1 MKKALVVGIDNYPG
15 TLKLKGC
22 VNDASQFSELI
33 GWNSDG
39 TPNYEVLKK
48 LNVQRKT
55 ELIKYVKELFEGDGD
70 SSLLYFSGHGHVD
83 TLSGYLVTPDF
94 EEEDP
99 GMSMNDIIHYA
110 NSSRVKNKIIIL
122 DCCHSGIIGD
132 SITSKYEATDIS
144 VGVSILTSS
153 TKDQLSYEKD
163 GQGIFTSLL
172 LDALRGGAADVM
184 GNITPGSVYAY
195 IDQALGAWEQRPVF
209 KTNVNNFTC
218 LRKADAPIERSV
230 LRELPS
236 IFVNPVQEFKL
247 NPSFEVTNDND
258 YKHEVIEPHANI
270 ENTIIFSKL
279 QKLESVGLV
288 VPVGEEHMYFAAMK
302 TKSCKLTNL
311 GLHYWRLAKKN
322 KI

>member
-1 MKKALVVGIDNYPG
+1 MKKALVIGIDNYPKG
-15 TLKLKGC
+15 YKLDGC

-39 TPNYEVLKK
+39 TPNYDVLKT
-48 LNVQRKT
+48 LNTQKKT
-55 ELIKYVKELFEGDGD
+55 ELIKSIKGLFEGDGD

-83 TLSGYLVTPDF
+83 SLSGYLVTPDF

-99 GMSMNDIIHYA
+99 GVSMNDIIHIA
-110 NSSRVKNKIIIL
+110 NRSKVKNKILIL
-122 DCCHSGIIGD
+122 DCCHSGIIGE
-132 SITSKYEATDIS
+132 SITSKYETTDIS

-153 TKDQLSYEKD
+153 TKEQLSYEEN
-163 GQGIFTSLL
+163 GQGIFTTLL

-218 LRKADAPIERSV
+218 LRKIEPPIETSI
-230 LRELPS
+230 LRELPQLFES
-236 IFVNPVQEFKL
+236 PAQEYKL
-247 NPSFEVTNDND
+247 DPSFEKTNN
-258 YKHEVIEPHANI
+258 KNFVHQIIEPYTNL
-270 ENTIIFSKL
+270 ENSIIFSKL

-288 VPVGEEHMYFAAMK
+288 VPINEEHMYFAAMK
-302 TKSCKLTNL
+302 SQSCKLTNL
-311 GLHYWRLAKKN
+311 GLHYWRLATKN